1 MNFEYYSSICLFY
14 KKMAFLIVGEVKSWV
29 KCLYYKNFYLKIKPV
44 KKFLICNI
52 RSLLYQIYQIYQII
66 IIILLS
72 QFPLLRNIMHLQ
84 IMKQINTLLTV
95 QKIIPLTLTV

>member
-29 KCLYYKNFYLKIKPV
+29 KCLYYKNFYLKIKPM

-52 RSLLYQIYQIYQII
+52 RSLLYQIYQII